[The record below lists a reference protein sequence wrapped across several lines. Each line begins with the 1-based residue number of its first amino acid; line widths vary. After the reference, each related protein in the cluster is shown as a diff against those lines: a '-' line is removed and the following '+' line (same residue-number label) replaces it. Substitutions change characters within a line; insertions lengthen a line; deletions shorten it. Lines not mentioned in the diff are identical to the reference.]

1 MVGLA
6 ETHGEIALSET
17 GFLSRLNPA
26 EDTVGEHDQRDRRPG
41 AREGLH
47 LAGIEAEAAVTHY
60 GDAFGG
66 GAGEIS
72 AKDARQR
79 VAEGAVRAVADQPG
93 GGIGQLEIGREIGAR
108 RARIGHDDRV
118 RWQKFGQ
125 VADRKEH
132 TSELQS
138 LMRISY
144 AVFCLKKK
152 KKKETQQ

>member
-6 ETHGEIALSET
+6 EIHGEIALSET
-17 GFLSRLNPA
+17 GVLSRLNPA

-47 LAGIEAEAAVTHY
+47 LAGIEAEAAVTHD

-108 RARIGHDDRV
+108 SED
-118 RWQKFGQ
+118 
-125 VADRKEH
+125 H
-132 TSELQS
+132 TSELRS
-138 LMRISY
+138 LMRNSY
-144 AVFCLKKK
+144 AVICLKKHHTNTK
-152 KKKETQQ
+152 NCQ